1 MWQSNRSMEACE
13 LSSSYCVWL
22 ASWPPTGLSRYLFS
36 RFVLALMYAEW
47 RIVQLRP
54 AIPLRHVSVEM
65 QALLCLCGCHG
76 PLTCWAFIQQ
86 PQQVVAVHGLPDA
99 CQIETATGLSRE
111 GPQNPS
117 DARHIDRDALGS
129 NPMTRWLIQPA

>member
-1 MWQSNRSMEACE
+1 MEACE

-65 QALLCLCGCHG
+65 QALFCAYAVAIRAVN
-76 PLTCWAFIQQ
+76 LTF
-86 PQQVVAVHGLPDA
+86 
-99 CQIETATGLSRE
+99 
-111 GPQNPS
+111 
-117 DARHIDRDALGS
+117 GS
-129 NPMTRWLIQPA
+129 LV